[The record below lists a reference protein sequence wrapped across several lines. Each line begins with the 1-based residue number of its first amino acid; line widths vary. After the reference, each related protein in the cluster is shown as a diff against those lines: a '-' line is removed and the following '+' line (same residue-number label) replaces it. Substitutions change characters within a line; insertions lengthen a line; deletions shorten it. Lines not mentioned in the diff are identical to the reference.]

1 MRYLI
6 IFALFLNL
14 IFADKPD
21 AVLKIEKNVDQRSL
35 VSILYSNDSNRH
47 YVKKVNKLFRADFK
61 VSGHFRTD
69 GNISKVAYDT
79 PAITLNSKGEYTLIY
94 RFKRTPNGGASL
106 DIKLYKG
113 NPKKLI
119 LNKNYTVSRMEKY
132 PFLIHKAVSE
142 INNMAKFPPIDW
154 INRYVVLSRY
164 MGPKQTEIM
173 LADYSFTYR
182 KVIIRGGLNLFPKWG
197 DAKQH
202 ELYYSHYGNGDNLK
216 LYKLNIYTGNS
227 KVVITS
233 SGMLACS
240 DVSKDGSK
248 LLLTMAPNSQ
258 PDIYL
263 YSGGTPKRITK
274 FSGID
279 VSGKFADN
287 EQSIIFVSNRMGH
300 PNIFKIGI
308 GGGAVQKIVYHGTNN
323 DSCDAYGSQVVYS
336 SKEGR
341 GKFNIYLTDT
351 SGSQTRPLTSGGINQ
366 FPRFSYD
373 GNVVM
378 YIKRTASGSSIGFT
392 NISANISQSFNLGIS
407 RIQSIDW

>member
-6 IFALFLNL
+6 IITLLFNF

-35 VSILYSNDSNRH
+35 VSILYSNDSSRN
-47 YVKKVNKLFRADFK
+47 YVAKVNKLFNADLK

-69 GNISKVAYDT
+69 GKVSKVAYDT
-79 PAITLNSKGEYTLIY
+79 PAITLGSKGEYTLIY
-94 RFKRTPNGGASL
+94 RFKKTPNGGASL
-106 DIKLYKG
+106 DIKLFKG
-113 NPKKLI
+113 NPKKRI
-119 LNKNYTVSRMEKY
+119 LSKNYTVSRLEKY
-132 PFLIHKAVSE
+132 PFLVHKAVSE
-142 INNMAKFPPIDW
+142 INKLAKFPPIDW

-164 MGPKQTEIM
+164 VGPKQTEIM
-173 LADYSFTYR
+173 LADYSFLYR
-182 KVIIRGGLNLFPKWG
+182 KVIIKGGLNLFPKWG

-202 ELYYSHYGNGDNLK
+202 ELYYSHYGSDDKLK
-216 LYKLNIYTGNS
+216 LFKLNIYSGHKS
-227 KVVITS
+227 VIVTS

-263 YSGGTPKRITK
+263 YSGGSPKKITK

-287 EQSIIFVSNRMGH
+287 EQSVIFVSNRMGH

-308 GGGAVQKIVYHGTNN
+308 GGGSVQKIVHHGTNN
-323 DSCDAYGSQVVYS
+323 GSCDAYGSQVVYS

-366 FPRFSYD
+366 FPRFSHD
-373 GNVVM
+373 GNIVM
-378 YIKRTASGSSIGFT
+378 YIKRTPKGSSIGFT